1 LASVREDADW
11 GRIDVIGRHVMNRMT
26 VRITQQDGCVLEVT
40 MPTAD
45 YERLHERWMDIVL
58 HDGDD
63 SIDLP
68 SPGGEIVSVP
78 ASEIRHLEPVS

>member
-1 LASVREDADW
+1 
-11 GRIDVIGRHVMNRMT
+11 MNRMT

-68 SPGGEIVSVP
+68 SSGGEIVSVP
-78 ASEIRHLEPVS
+78 ASEIRLLEPVAMRS